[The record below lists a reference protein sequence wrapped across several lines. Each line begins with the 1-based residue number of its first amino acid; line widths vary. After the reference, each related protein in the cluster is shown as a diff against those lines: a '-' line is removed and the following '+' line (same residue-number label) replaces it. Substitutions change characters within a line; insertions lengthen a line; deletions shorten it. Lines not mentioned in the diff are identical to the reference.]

1 MKDTSE
7 RERTQAEADEFDE
20 GQAWAKDDSDLPRAV
35 TEPFLHGF
43 LGMRESEAEHIFA
56 HLRAGLARLTELNAR
71 AADRVLA
78 RLLKLVAKVGPDGR
92 QSDGASFP
100 TRYFNYGEIDHM
112 GGFHSRSKKKRPN
125 RSGWF
130 YFEPDHCQWAGP
142 FRSQE
147 EGEDDRT
154 APARNANGALWDALS
169 AIVEDGVLCGGSL
182 DTADLHRRAV
192 AALEL
197 AAAERAR
204 T

>member
-43 LGMRESEAEHIFA
+43 LGVRESEAEHIFA
-56 HLRAGLARLTELNAR
+56 HLRAGLARLTELNAQ
-71 AADRVLA
+71 AADRMLA
-78 RLLKLVAKVGPDGR
+78 RLLKLATKVGPDRSQG
-92 QSDGASFP
+92 DGASFP
-100 TRYFNYGEIDHM
+100 TRHFSYGEIDHI
-112 GGFHSRSKKKRPN
+112 GGFHARSKMHRPN

-130 YFEPDHCQWAGP
+130 YYQPEHCQWAGP

-154 APARNANGALWDALS
+154 WPARNVVSALWDALS
-169 AIVEDGVLCGGSL
+169 AIVEDGTLCSGSL
-182 DTADLHRRAV
+182 DTAHLHAQAV

>member
-7 RERTQAEADEFDE
+7 RERTQAEADEFEE
-20 GQAWAKDDSDLPRAV
+20 GQVWAKDDSDLPRVV

-43 LGMRESEAEHIFA
+43 LGVRESEAEHIFA

-78 RLLKLVAKVGPDGR
+78 RLLKLVAKVGPDGW
-92 QSDGASFP
+92 QGDGASFP
-100 TRYFNYGEIDHM
+100 TRYFAYGEIDHI
-112 GGFHSRSKKKRPN
+112 GGFHSRSKKQHPN

-130 YFEPDHCQWAGP
+130 YYQPEHCQWAGP

-147 EGEDDRT
+147 EGEDAR
-154 APARNANGALWDALS
+154 AWPARNAVSALWDALT
-169 AIVEDGVLCGGSL
+169 AITEDGVLCSGSL
-182 DTADLHRRAV
+182 DTAHLHKKAV

>member
-7 RERTQAEADEFDE
+7 RERTQAEADEFEE
-20 GQAWAKDDSDLPRAV
+20 GQVWAKDDSDLPRVV

-43 LGMRESEAEHIFA
+43 LGVRESEAEHIFA
-56 HLRAGLARLTELNAR
+56 NLRAGLARLTELNAR
-71 AADRVLA
+71 AADRMLA
-78 RLLKLVAKVGPDGR
+78 RLLKLVAKVGPEGW
-92 QSDGASFP
+92 QGDGASFP
-100 TRYFNYGEIDHM
+100 ARYFAYGEIDHI
-112 GGFHSRSKKKRPN
+112 GGFHWRSKKQRPN

-130 YFEPDHCQWAGP
+130 YYQPEHCQWAGP

-147 EGEDDRT
+147 EGEDART
-154 APARNANGALWDALS
+154 APARNAVSALWDALS
-169 AIVEDGVLCGGSL
+169 AIVEDGVLCSGSL
-182 DTADLHRRAV
+182 DTAHLHKKAV